1 MIRTLSLILEGS
13 AEYTAKAIAAKQKIP
28 RLSKVALDNR
38 IALGYLLGEQ
48 EGVYS
53 VANTTCCTW
62 INTSG
67 KGETQLQEITEQA
80 SWLKKEAPS
89 LESFFDG
96 FDHSWF
102 GLWGLWL
109 QSALQMLGII
119 LRTVLL
125 KVSLVHCVLSKALN
139 ACMQLLATDK

>member
-1 MIRTLSLILEGS
+1 MQNIQPKQLLPNKKSLDS
-13 AEYTAKAIAAKQKIP
+13 
-28 RLSKVALDNR
+28 LSKVALDNR

-48 EGVYS
+48 ESVYS

-125 KVSLVHCVLSKALN
+125 KVSLVQCSLKGFK
-139 ACMQLLATDK
+139 CMHAAASNRQVTSFCLEC